1 MTAKTYFAVI
11 KTTGTP
17 KILKVIGEGSRD
29 RCAGAIDAYIA
40 AVGLGAD
47 DKAVIVVEVAE

>member
-1 MTAKTYFAVI
+1 MTAKTYLAVV

-17 KILKVIGEGSRD
+17 KTLKVIGEGSKE
-29 RCAGAIDAYIA
+29 RCAGAIDAYVA

-47 DKAVIVVEVAE
+47 DAPLIVVEVAQ

>member
-1 MTAKTYFAVI
+1 MTKTYTAVV

-17 KILKVIGEGSRD
+17 KTLKIIGEGSRD
-29 RCAGAIDAYIA
+29 RCAGAIDAYIS

-47 DKAVIVVEVAE
+47 ERALIVVEVAE